1 MMTNWDLVD
10 AIADFEELVSQY
22 RKRYAQ
28 LLRMDADADSWK
40 AVVAEAN
47 TLEKVIKDIERI
59 IDNNRI

>member
-1 MMTNWDLVD
+1 MTNWDLVD

>member
-1 MMTNWDLVD
+1 MTNWDLVD
-10 AIADFEELVSQY
+10 ALNDFEDLLSQY

-28 LLRMDADADSWK
+28 LLRMDADADNWK

-47 TLEKVIKDIERI
+47 TLEKVIKDIEKI